1 MSHVAPHSA
10 LNTKLTRMT
19 GCQYPIIQ
27 SAMGWVATGPL
38 CAATANAGAMGFI
51 GSATMD
57 LQQLAEEIAW
67 VKDHTDKPFGV
78 NMRSDAP
85 DANERVQ
92 LMIKSGV
99 KFAGFA
105 LAPKEKLIK
114 TLKDAG
120 IVCIPSI
127 GAKRHAEKV
136 ASWGADA
143 LIVQG
148 GEGGGHTGSI
158 ATTILLPQIVDAVDI
173 PVIAAGGF
181 FDGRGL
187 VAALAY
193 GAQGVA
199 MGTRFLLTRESP
211 VPDNVKTAY
220 LKAGVGDTVAT
231 DQVDGHQ
238 HRMIRNSFVDKLLTT
253 PAWKNLPLAVAN
265 ALKLKSLTGIPFTDM
280 LKQGWSMKKDH
291 GYGWLQVVM
300 AANTPVLLRT
310 TMVEG
315 KTEFGIMPGGQVMG
329 LIDKV
334 ESCEE
339 LVRNIVTQANGVL
352 EGFAR
357 G

>member
-1 MSHVAPHSA
+1 MTAATNLHPA
-10 LNTKLTRMT
+10 LNTKLCQMT
-19 GCQYPIIQ
+19 GCKYPIVQ
-27 SAMGWVATGPL
+27 SAMGWVATGQL
-38 CAATANAGAMGFI
+38 CAASSNAGALGFI

-57 LQQLAEEIAW
+57 LKQLANEIAW
-67 VKDHTDKPFGV
+67 VKDHTDQPFGV

-85 DANERVQ
+85 DAAERVQ
-92 LMIKSGV
+92 MIIKSGV
-99 KFAGFA
+99 KVAGFA

-120 IVCIPSI
+120 VACIPSI

-158 ATTILLPQIVDAVDI
+158 ATTVLLPQIVDAVDI

-181 FDGRGL
+181 CDGRGL
-187 VAALAY
+187 MAALSF
-193 GAQGVA
+193 GAEGIA

-211 VPDNVKTAY
+211 VPENVKNIY
-220 LKAGVGDTVAT
+220 IKAGVGDTVAT

-253 PAWKNLPLAVAN
+253 PAWKNTVLAMIN
-265 ALKLKSLTGIPFTDM
+265 ALKLKGLTHMPLADM
-280 LKQGWSMKKDH
+280 LKQGWSMRRDH
-291 GYGWLQVVM
+291 GYGLAQVVM
-300 AANTPVLLRT
+300 AANTPILLRT

-315 KTEFGIMPGGQVMG
+315 KTEFGILPGGQVMG
-329 LIDKV
+329 LIDRI
-334 ESCEE
+334 ESCDE
-339 LVRNIVTQANGVL
+339 LIQRVVAEATTILDRFQ
-352 EGFAR
+352 R
-357 G
+357 